1 MKKTNIKRRNFL
13 LGLGLGGVGAAAMVL
28 TGKQGAVVEEVAVE
42 AAAPQG
48 AKGYHLSE
56 HVQTYYRKASI

>member
-1 MKKTNIKRRNFL
+1 MEMTNIKRRNFL

-28 TGKQGAVVEEVAVE
+28 TGRRDAVVEEAPAA
-42 AAAPQG
+42 AAAPQ
-48 AKGYHLSE
+48 AVKGYQLSE